1 VEDGAVPRAQRFTTT
16 LVDAG
21 RGRVFVPVPFD
32 PDATWGAKAR
42 HHVHGTIGRHDFR
55 GVVEE
60 HALGRGVV
68 LGPAWCRDRDMAAGA
83 PVDVAMDAEG
93 VQRDDLAPDLAAALA
108 AAPDAGAFFDGLAQF
123 YRTAYVQWIE
133 ATKRRPEVR
142 AERIAEVVRLLQA
155 GVKQR
160 PRT

>member
-1 VEDGAVPRAQRFTTT
+1 VVVAREFTTT

-32 PDATWGAKAR
+32 PDEVWGAKER
-42 HHVHGTIGRHDFR
+42 HHVNGTIAGHGFR
-55 GVVEE
+55 GTVEE
-60 HALGRGVV
+60 HALGRGIV
-68 LGPAWCRDRDMAAGA
+68 LGPAWCRDRAMAPGHE
-83 PVDVAMDAEG
+83 VAVVAHAEG
-93 VQRDDLAPDLAAALA
+93 IQRGDLAPDVAAAFE
-108 AAPDAGAFFDGLAQF
+108 AAPEAGACFDSLAQF
-123 YRTAYVQWIE
+123 YRTAYLRYID

-142 AERIAEVVRLLQA
+142 AARIAEVVDLLRA